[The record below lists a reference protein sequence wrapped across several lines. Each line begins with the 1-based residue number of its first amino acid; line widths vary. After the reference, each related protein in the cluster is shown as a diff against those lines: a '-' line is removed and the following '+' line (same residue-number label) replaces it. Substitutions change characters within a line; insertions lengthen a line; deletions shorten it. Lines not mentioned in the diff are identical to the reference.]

1 MDKTLNIP
9 KVKSLPSFGFYSND
23 TDLEE
28 ENQGT
33 RSQVRDSWSIGDP
46 SDCISEMTEFA
57 VLGRHLMKDQKSH
70 NLCIVADIQQLL
82 MNFLLKKQYEVLKII
97 IHSMW

>member
-28 ENQGT
+28 ENQEKLDVCDGST
-33 RSQVRDSWSIGDP
+33 STGNTMGDYGGFSVLLEI
-46 SDCISEMTEFA
+46 SDVVT
-57 VLGRHLMKDQKSH
+57 
-70 NLCIVADIQQLL
+70 
-82 MNFLLKKQYEVLKII
+82 
-97 IHSMW
+97 

>member
-28 ENQGT
+28 ENQEKLDVCDGST
-33 RSQVRDSWSIGDP
+33 MGDQ
-46 SDCISEMTEFA
+46 A
-57 VLGRHLMKDQKSH
+57 V
-70 NLCIVADIQQLL
+70 
-82 MNFLLKKQYEVLKII
+82 FLYFKKYLTSLDEN
-97 IHSMW
+97 

>member
-28 ENQGT
+28 ENQEKLDVCDGST
-33 RSQVRDSWSIGDP
+33 STGNTMGDYGGF
-46 SDCISEMTEFA
+46 S
-57 VLGRHLMKDQKSH
+57 VL
-70 NLCIVADIQQLL
+70 
-82 MNFLLKKQYEVLKII
+82 
-97 IHSMW
+97 

>member
-28 ENQGT
+28 ENQEKLDVCDGST
-33 RSQVRDSWSIGDP
+33 GNTMGDYGGF
-46 SDCISEMTEFA
+46 S
-57 VLGRHLMKDQKSH
+57 VL
-70 NLCIVADIQQLL
+70 
-82 MNFLLKKQYEVLKII
+82 
-97 IHSMW
+97 

>member
-28 ENQGT
+28 ENQEKLDVCDG
-33 RSQVRDSWSIGDP
+33 SISTGGNTMGDYGGF
-46 SDCISEMTEFA
+46 S
-57 VLGRHLMKDQKSH
+57 VL
-70 NLCIVADIQQLL
+70 
-82 MNFLLKKQYEVLKII
+82 
-97 IHSMW
+97 